1 MIMRYKLVLLVLLLS
16 HLGYGQSLYAE
27 FGQSVTS
34 FDYQNSIGGTIE
46 NLQNA
51 TTSYL
56 GAGYAFQLPGDN
68 AYVEV
73 GGLFANYKAIG
84 SDAVLDNYFE
94 WDVTYV
100 GLQTGV
106 SYQFARTREFR
117 FYAKLSASL
126 EYLLRGSQTVNTQ
139 VFNLS
144 GEDEF
149 DSFIITPRMALGV
162 QYPISNKA
170 ALYLQYQYGRSFS
183 LVKAN
188 PNDNEKLNIN
198 SHNIGIGIVIQL
210 PGCNCAFNNY

>member
-1 MIMRYKLVLLVLLLS
+1 MRCKLVLLVLMLS
-16 HLGYGQSLYAE
+16 QIGYGQSLYAE
-27 FGQSVTS
+27 FGQSVTR

-46 NLQNA
+46 NLQSVTA
-51 TTSYL
+51 SYL
-56 GAGYAFQLPGDN
+56 GAGYAFQLLGDK

-73 GGLFANYKAIG
+73 GGLFTNYGAIG

-106 SYQFARTREFR
+106 SYQFARVREFR
-117 FYAKLSASL
+117 FYSKLSASL
-126 EYLLRGSQTVNTQ
+126 EYLLRGTQTVNTQ

-149 DSFIITPRMALGV
+149 DNIIVVPRLALGV

-183 LVKAN
+183 LVNAN
-188 PNDNEKLNIN
+188 PDDNEKLNIN
-198 SHNIGIGIVIQL
+198 SHNIGIGIIIQL
-210 PGCNCAFNNY
+210 PGCNCVFNNY